1 MSIGPNPMT
10 RRSLPFSHP
19 SVWLSTWFGCGL
31 SPVAPGS
38 VGSLAALPLAALA
51 VWLGGP
57 WILALVAALV
67 LAIGI
72 RATGA
77 YARATGIK
85 DPGEAVIDEVAGQC
99 LTLVVV
105 PLAPLPYLAG
115 FLLFRFFDVA
125 KPFPIRWLERNL
137 PGGWGIMLDD
147 IGAAI
152 YAMIVYAIGSH
163 WLAQ

>member
-1 MSIGPNPMT
+1 MT

-19 SVWLSTWFGCGL
+19 AVWLSTWFGCGL
-31 SPVAPGS
+31 SPVGPGS
-38 VGSLAALPLAALA
+38 VGSLAALPIAAIS
-51 VWLGGP
+51 VWLGGT
-57 WILALVAALV
+57 LALQIVSAAL

-72 RATGA
+72 VATDV

-85 DPGEAVIDEVAGQC
+85 DPDEAVIDEVAGQC

-105 PLAPLPYLAG
+105 PLAPLPYLIG

-125 KPFPIRWLERNL
+125 KPFPLRWLERNL

-147 IGAAI
+147 TGAAI
-152 YAMIVYAIGSH
+152 YAMLVYLIGSR
-163 WLAQ
+163 LLGR

>member
-1 MSIGPNPMT
+1 MP

-19 SVWLSTWFGCGL
+19 AAWLSTWFGCGL
-31 SPVAPGS
+31 SPVGPGS

-51 VWLGGP
+51 VWLGGT
-57 WILALVAALV
+57 LALQMVSAAL

-72 RATGA
+72 AA
-77 YARATGIK
+77 SDVYARLTGVK
-85 DPGEAVIDEVAGQC
+85 DPDEVVIDEVAGQC
-99 LTLVVV
+99 LTLLVV
-105 PLAPLPYLAG
+105 PLAPLPYIAG

-147 IGAAI
+147 TGAAI
-152 YAMIVYAIGSH
+152 YAMLVYLIGSH
-163 WLAQ
+163 LLAR

>member
-1 MSIGPNPMT
+1 MS

-19 SVWLSTWFGCGL
+19 AVWLSTWFGCGL
-31 SPVAPGS
+31 SPAAAGS

-51 VWLGGP
+51 VWLGGT
-57 WILALVAALV
+57 LALLIVGAAL

-72 RATGA
+72 AA
-77 YARATGIK
+77 SDVYARLTGIK
-85 DPGEAVIDEVAGQC
+85 DPDEVVIDEVAGQC

-152 YAMIVYAIGSH
+152 YAMIVYVIGSH
-163 WLAQ
+163 LLAR

>member
-1 MSIGPNPMT
+1 MP

-19 SVWLSTWFGCGL
+19 ATWLSTWFGCGL
-31 SPVAPGS
+31 SPVGPGS

-51 VWLGGP
+51 VWLGGT
-57 WILALVAALV
+57 LALQMVSAAL

-72 RATGA
+72 AA
-77 YARATGIK
+77 SDVYARLTGVK
-85 DPGEAVIDEVAGQC
+85 DPDEVVIDEVAGQC
-99 LTLVVV
+99 LTLLVV

-147 IGAAI
+147 TGAAI
-152 YAMIVYAIGSH
+152 YAMVVYLVGSH
-163 WLAQ
+163 FLGP

>member
-1 MSIGPNPMT
+1 MPRAPLS
-10 RRSLPFSHP
+10 FSHP
-19 SVWLSTWFGCGL
+19 AVWLSTWFGCGL
-31 SPVAPGS
+31 APFARGTW
-38 VGSLAALPLAALA
+38 GSLAALPLAAIS

-57 WILALVAALV
+57 LLLVVVAALV

-72 RATGA
+72 AA
-77 YARATGIK
+77 SDVYARLTGIK
-85 DPGEAVIDEVAGQC
+85 DPDEVVIDEVAGQC
-99 LTLVVV
+99 LTLLVV

-147 IGAAI
+147 TGAAI
-152 YAMIVYAIGSH
+152 YAMVVYLVGSH
-163 WLAQ
+163 FLGT

>member
-1 MSIGPNPMT
+1 MPREP
-10 RRSLPFSHP
+10 LPFSHP
-19 SVWLSTWFGCGL
+19 AVWLSTWFGCGL
-31 SPVAPGS
+31 APFARGTW
-38 VGSLAALPLAALA
+38 GSLAALPLAAVS

-57 WILALVAALV
+57 LLLVVVAALV

-72 RATGA
+72 RATDV
-77 YARATGIK
+77 YAHAIDLK
-85 DPGEAVIDEVAGQC
+85 DPDEAVIDEVAGQC
-99 LTLVVV
+99 LTLLVV

-147 IGAAI
+147 TGAAI
-152 YAMIVYAIGSH
+152 YAMIVYLIGSH
-163 WLAQ
+163 FLGT